1 MGDNMTDKEKK
12 ESQIMDEHF
21 KKRVEEFLNLFK
33 KGSEF
38 TQELLKENEKLRYKI
53 VRLETENEELKRQ
66 LKSDSLISSLQRRIR
81 ELEEEKEKILERLR
95 EIEEENR
102 DFAQKYVEI
111 EEENNSLANLYV
123 ASYQLHATLE
133 FKEVLQTIVEI
144 VINLIGGEIFGI
156 FLYDEKNGTLNLV
169 AGEGLDEVA
178 VAPIKVGEGVIGA
191 AVASGEVY
199 INQELLI
206 KRSEDIDPENPLVVI
221 PLQIESQKKL
231 VGAIVIYRL
240 LVQKTAF
247 DKVDEE
253 LFTLL
258 AGHAATAIFSARLY
272 AESERKLTTFQSF
285 IELLKKE

>member
-1 MGDNMTDKEKK
+1 MSDEEKK
-12 ESQIMDEHF
+12 EHQLMDEHF

-53 VRLETENEELKRQ
+53 VRLQTENDELKKQ
-66 LKSDSLISSLQRRIR
+66 LQSDSVIANLQRRII
-81 ELEEEKEKILERLR
+81 ELEEEKKKILERLK
-95 EIEEENR
+95 EVEEENR
-102 DFAQKYVEI
+102 DFAQRYVEI

-123 ASYQLHATLE
+123 ASYQLHATLD
-133 FKEVLQTIVEI
+133 FKEVLQTIIEV
-144 VINLIGGEIFGI
+144 VINLIGGEVFGI
-156 FLYDEKNGTLNLV
+156 FLYDEKNSTLNFV
-169 AGEGLDEVA
+169 GGEGFEETS
-178 VAPIKVGEGVIGA
+178 PPPFKVGEGIVGK

-199 INQELLI
+199 INPELLV
-206 KRSEDIDPENPLVVI
+206 RRENEIDPDNPLVVI
-221 PLQIESQKKL
+221 PLKIENQKKL

-240 LVQKTAF
+240 LIQKTSF

-285 IELLKKE
+285 MELLKKE

>member
-1 MGDNMTDKEKK
+1 MSDKEKRD
-12 ESQIMDEHF
+12 SQIMDDQF
-21 KKRVEEFLNLFK
+21 KKRVDEFLNLFK

-53 VRLETENEELKRQ
+53 VRLETENEELKKQ
-66 LKSDSLISSLQRRIR
+66 LRSDSLIASLQKRIA
-81 ELEEEKEKILERLR
+81 ELEEEKEKIIERLR

-123 ASYQLHATLE
+123 ASYQLHATLD

-144 VINLIGGEIFGI
+144 VINLIGGEVFGI
-156 FLYDEKNGTLNLV
+156 LLYDDKNGTLNLV
-169 AGEGLDEVA
+169 AGEGLEHVSIPP
-178 VAPIKVGEGVIGA
+178 VKVGEGVIGA
-191 AVASGEVY
+191 AIASGDVF
-199 INQELLI
+199 INQELLLQ
-206 KRSEDIDPENPLVVI
+206 RTDEIDPENPLVVI
-221 PLQIESQKKL
+221 PLQIESQRKL

-240 LVQKTAF
+240 LSQKTAF